1 MKHIIAI
8 LVENHFGVLARV
20 AGLFSSRGFNIDS
33 LAVGETEDPTISRMT
48 IVAEGDLKVLD
59 QIIKQL
65 NKLVDV
71 IKVKD
76 LTSEEHIARELV
88 LLKINCDRKT
98 RTEIMQIISTFRAKV
113 VDVSLGHAT
122 VEVTGSEG
130 KVDALIELLRP
141 YGITEVVRTG
151 LIAVGRESEVIFDGK
166 SQEGAHVKLK
176 RHAAKKTGAKKK

>member
-1 MKHIIAI
+1 
-8 LVENHFGVLARV
+8 
-20 AGLFSSRGFNIDS
+20 
-33 LAVGETEDPTISRMT
+33 
-48 IVAEGDLKVLD
+48 
-59 QIIKQL
+59 
-65 NKLVDV
+65 
-71 IKVKD
+71 
-76 LTSEEHIARELV
+76 
-88 LLKINCDRKT
+88 
-98 RTEIMQIISTFRAKV
+98 MQIISTFRAKV